1 MITDTCL
8 FVRRKSDGKI
18 ILLCLYVDDIY
29 CATSTIEMQADIIAA
44 LKSYVQIK
52 ILGVPDQLI
61 GITLSWG
68 EDFNWVHLSVAKT
81 IRKLMQISNI
91 DGSEERKVP
100 IDPSV
105 RLKKSDCPTT
115 QEIEANPGIHKQRT
129 KFYQQIIGGCI
140 FVNNVA
146 RPDIS
151 FAMNILTRHMANP
164 SQKHLDVA
172 LDLVRYLASTV
183 DLGIVYSRNGN
194 RRPILYCDADK
205 GTQEHHHPTTGHIL
219 FLANG
224 PVYWKCVNSEEYA
237 LSTCEAEIRAI
248 DGAQPAVETA
258 IYVKNILSEVL
269 QHLPDINV
277 QIDDIALNLSES
289 VDFNYLFEPNL
300 LDKHEPLTQSEKD
313 TLLILEDNKAC
324 IDWAKKAGAGSK
336 MKHLETKLLW
346 IKKAVADKVIKLQH
360 VPTKEQLADIFTKA
374 LAPAVFIY
382 LISQFMYYVQ
392 H

>member
-1 MITDTCL
+1 
-8 FVRRKSDGKI
+8 
-18 ILLCLYVDDIY
+18 
-29 CATSTIEMQADIIAA
+29 MQAEIITA

-81 IRKLMQISNI
+81 IRKLMQITSI
-91 DGSEERKVP
+91 DGSDERKVP

-105 RLKKSDCPTT
+105 RLKKSDCPMT

-172 LDLVRYLASTV
+172 LDLVRYLSSTV

-224 PVYWKCVNSEEYA
+224 PVY
-237 LSTCEAEIRAI
+237 
-248 DGAQPAVETA
+248 
-258 IYVKNILSEVL
+258 
-269 QHLPDINV
+269 
-277 QIDDIALNLSES
+277 
-289 VDFNYLFEPNL
+289 
-300 LDKHEPLTQSEKD
+300 
-313 TLLILEDNKAC
+313 
-324 IDWAKKAGAGSK
+324 
-336 MKHLETKLLW
+336 
-346 IKKAVADKVIKLQH
+346 
-360 VPTKEQLADIFTKA
+360 
-374 LAPAVFIY
+374 
-382 LISQFMYYVQ
+382 
-392 H
+392 